1 MDLQSV
7 NIFLD
12 RVHKM
17 QVGRS
22 KEMRLTYDEAFKLSL
37 AIAQLMAKKLE
48 HVKESEPTQIIIN
61 GGSLKP
67 S

>member
-1 MDLQSV
+1 MELSAV
-7 NIFLD
+7 HAFLD
-12 RVHKM
+12 RVKKM

-22 KEMRLTYDEAFKLSL
+22 KEMRMSYEEAHALSL
-37 AIAQLMAKKLE
+37 VIAQLMAKKLE
-48 HVKESEPTQIIIN
+48 ETDTGPTTIIMH